1 MVTRS
6 RLAWLRITAW
16 LVDWL
21 CILVLAL
28 ALVPIGLAV
37 RGLELPVWALN
48 LGSFL
53 LLVLPATLWL
63 AWRESARGATPGKR
77 LRGLMVVSVRTGRRV
92 SFGRALARNVLKV
105 TVPWELG
112 HTVAYGFA
120 TEAEPGGWLIV
131 VSIVLYAVVLVWI
144 AGLFARV
151 SPYDAMA
158 GTRVTLTSNHP
169 ATS

>member
-1 MVTRS
+1 M
-6 RLAWLRITAW
+6 AWLRITAW
-16 LVDWL
+16 LIDWL

-77 LRGLMVVSVRTGRRV
+77 LRGLTVVSARTGRRV
-92 SFGRALARNVLKV
+92 SFWRALARNALKV

-120 TEAEPGGWLIV
+120 TEADPGAWLIV
-131 VSIVLYAVVLVWI
+131 VSIVLYAVILVWI
-144 AGLFARV
+144 AALFTRV

-158 GTRVTLTSNHP
+158 GTRVNLMSSDLSTD
-169 ATS
+169 